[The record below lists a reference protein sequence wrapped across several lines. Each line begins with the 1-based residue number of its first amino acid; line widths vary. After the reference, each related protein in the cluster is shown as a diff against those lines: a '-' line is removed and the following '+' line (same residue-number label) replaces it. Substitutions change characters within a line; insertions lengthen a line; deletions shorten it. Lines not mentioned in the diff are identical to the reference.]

1 MRFSIFPRRDEI
13 MQALI
18 HPEENS
24 RLRMELEQS
33 QLQLKKAEEE
43 IAQLRVFHGQ
53 SPEIDLL

>member
-1 MRFSIFPRRDEI
+1 M

>member
-1 MRFSIFPRRDEI
+1 MNSFFPHRDVTLP
-13 MQALI
+13 ALI
-18 HPEENS
+18 NPEENS

>member
-1 MRFSIFPRRDEI
+1 MRFSFFLAEMEI